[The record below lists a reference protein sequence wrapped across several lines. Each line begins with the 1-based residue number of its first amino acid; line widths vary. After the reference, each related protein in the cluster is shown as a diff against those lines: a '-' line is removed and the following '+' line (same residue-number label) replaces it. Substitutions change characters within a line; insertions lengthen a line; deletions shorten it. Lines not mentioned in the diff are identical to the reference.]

1 MLDCFTSSIAPV
13 RRSTFTL
20 SSTRLRFAKPA
31 LRVFKARMTFNGQTL
46 LIPLFHAPAQHP
58 DIAETCIAK
67 QRRRSCRAFV
77 RPADQDDRPVLE
89 GIDLHQAPRDLA
101 DRHIRRIGD
110 DP

>member
-1 MLDCFTSSIAPV
+1 MYKA
-13 RRSTFTL
+13 ST
-20 SSTRLRFAKPA
+20 
-31 LRVFKARMTFNGQTL
+31 TFDRQAL
-46 LIPLFHAPAQHP
+46 LIPPFHASAQHA
-58 DIAETCIAK
+58 DIAETYIAK
-67 QRRRSCRAFV
+67 QSRRSCRALV

>member
-1 MLDCFTSSIAPV
+1 MFKVSITIN
-13 RRSTFTL
+13 R
-20 SSTRLRFAKPA
+20 
-31 LRVFKARMTFNGQTL
+31 QTL
-46 LIPLFHAPAQHP
+46 LMPLFHASAKHP
-58 DIAETCIAK
+58 DIAETGIAK
-67 QRRRSCRAFV
+67 QHRRSCRAFV